1 MMHDKIHH
9 YMMVF
14 CLIQRLSA
22 GRNEARHL
30 IFPFND
36 EELEQSLGASVP
48 GCPAM
53 PIDTRSISL
62 DRKQREK

>member
-1 MMHDKIHH
+1 
-9 YMMVF
+9 MMVF
-14 CLIQRLSA
+14 CLIQWLAA
-22 GRNEARHL
+22 GCKEARHL
-30 IFPFND
+30 IFPFSD
-36 EELEQSLGASVP
+36 EELEQSLGANIP